1 MEKISK
7 TVNIWNY
14 ISFIDQKIRSDGINN
29 LLNYVLIKNEKKNAQ
44 YCILHVLEY
53 EKFEIIKCLFRRFN
67 IFIYSYLEM

>member
-29 LLNYVLIKNEKKNAQ
+29 LLNYVLIKNEKKK
-44 YCILHVLEY
+44 CPVLY
-53 EKFEIIKCLFRRFN
+53 IACFGVWKIWDNKMSI
-67 IFIYSYLEM
+67 